1 MFLLYVACVQA
12 KDDFPIILN
21 VCQAK
26 MEIQLKT
33 VTLMAHFA
41 VLMMEVY
48 NWFLNVLPSE
58 MYEYILQDKKDVYE
72 YYYNYFNMSTCSQL

>member
-1 MFLLYVACVQA
+1 MQA

-26 MEIQLKT
+26 IEIQLKT

-41 VLMMEVY
+41 VLMMGSV
-48 NWFLNVLPSE
+48 
-58 MYEYILQDKKDVYE
+58 
-72 YYYNYFNMSTCSQL
+72 QLVPECFAK